1 MAITER
7 LNRDLHMIF
16 YTYESMYR
24 PNYIR
29 QEINFSHN
37 TVFNV
42 FMKIDV
48 SGLEVDTPL
57 FCRRVVEEAILDNYR
72 VDGMTPEVSVL
83 LYENA
88 YPQQNRTANA
98 IFKAFQQFPRQNRM
112 LKVTTNKGE
121 VYYGGNG
128 FILDK
133 DYNVLLLYVLHG
145 LKNSDRTV
153 TYKAGRIYVHPK
165 VFVSKGLLEKGIVK
179 TIIPAFV
186 TDGIEINQESLD
198 ATSQTI
204 NLPIWGPNHRSTE
217 YTRPL
222 PEIVI
227 ADVTERFIVK
237 PKKPTPVTYNNEAMN
252 DFLLEHLEEV
262 VRSTGIVHLRNILVD
277 G

>member
-1 MAITER
+1 
-7 LNRDLHMIF
+7 MIF
-16 YTYESMYR
+16 YTNEGMYHPDR
-24 PNYIR
+24 IR
-29 QEINFSHN
+29 QEINLSHN

-42 FMKIDV
+42 FMRVDV

-98 IFKAFQQFPRQNRM
+98 IFKAFQQFPHQDRM

-133 DYNVLLLYVLHG
+133 DYNVLLLYTLHG

-153 TYKAGRIYVHPK
+153 TYKTGRIYVHPK
-165 VFVSKGLLEKGIVK
+165 VFVSNGLLEKGIVK

-186 TDGIEINQESLD
+186 TDGIEISQESLG

-204 NLPIWGPNHRSTE
+204 NVPVWRPDGRRAGV
-217 YTRPL
+217 TRPL

-237 PKKPTPVTYNNEAMN
+237 PVKPNPVTYNNEAMN
-252 DFLLEHLEEV
+252 DFLLEHLDEV
-262 VRSTGIVHLRNILVD
+262 VRSTGIV
-277 G
+277 